1 MPFSDYLRRRALVH
15 HSGGLSA
22 RAIVGVLAV
31 EGPSATRQGI
41 ASLADSR
48 SARARLQV
56 ASMSARLLQ
65 IEPFRLLAK
74 NETARN
80 ETARHENKRNGNDIK
95 FFRTALRTVSVR
107 IVAKNNETKQ

>member
-22 RAIVGVLAV
+22 RAIIGVLAV
-31 EGPSATRQGI
+31 EGPSATRQEI
-41 ASLADSR
+41 ASLADLR

-65 IEPFRLLAK
+65 IEPFRLLVR

-80 ETARHENKRNGNDIK
+80 ETARHETKRNGTERK
-95 FFRTALRTVSVR
+95 RY
-107 IVAKNNETKQ
+107 